1 MTQRGGGLVIG
12 DANGLFFAD
21 LVSNNAGH
29 HAITLTAEK
38 YCLQS
43 GCNDFIEF
51 KRDHFFVTILEANY
65 FAIIQRQSGGGFFD
79 SSKVTKVRSVH
90 DNCLTMG
97 ISMVPGPRLDDAFVL
112 VRDRRGVQLVN
123 LKKATSHQL
132 MLSPV
137 PVQYTDMQFMSV
149 IYDASKH
156 ETNLVTL
163 YYGDYP
169 KQIADTLDMSA

>member
-1 MTQRGGGLVIG
+1 
-12 DANGLFFAD
+12 
-21 LVSNNAGH
+21 
-29 HAITLTAEK
+29 
-38 YCLQS
+38 
-43 GCNDFIEF
+43 
-51 KRDHFFVTILEANY
+51 
-65 FAIIQRQSGGGFFD
+65 
-79 SSKVTKVRSVH
+79 
-90 DNCLTMG
+90 
-97 ISMVPGPRLDDAFVL
+97 
-112 VRDRRGVQLVN
+112 
-123 LKKATSHQL
+123 